1 MSQQINLFNPAF
13 RKQRLVVSTM
23 TAVYGMAITLL
34 VLLVFQTYFHLQI
47 KGLNEEMR
55 SAQKLAKS
63 QRAYVDRVMGDSTR
77 KPSSTL
83 EAEIAQLES
92 ELKLARESVD
102 ALKGGAI
109 GNPQGFAEYLRAF
122 SRQSLSGLWLTG
134 FTIAGGGEI
143 SLHGRVI
150 HAELVPNYIQRLN
163 QEQVLQGRTF
173 ASLNL
178 STPKAEPAAAEKGKE
193 QKASPR
199 YLEFSLTTTEPL
211 AATAGAGRVQ

>member
-23 TAVYGMAITLL
+23 TAVYGMAVTLV
-34 VLLVFQTYFHLQI
+34 VLLGFQAYFSVQI

-55 SAQKLAKS
+55 SAQKLAQA
-63 QRAYVDRVMGDSTR
+63 QRAYVDRVLGDRTR

-83 EAEIAQLES
+83 EAETARLES

-134 FTIAGGGEI
+134 FTIAGGDI
-143 SLHGRVI
+143 SINGRVI

-163 QEQVLQGRTF
+163 QEPVLQGRTF

-178 STPKAEPAAAEKGKE
+178 STPKAEPAVTEKGKE
-193 QKASPR
+193 PQALPR
-199 YLEFSLTTTEPL
+199 YLEFSLTTTEPP
-211 AATAGAGRVQ
+211 AATAGAGRVP